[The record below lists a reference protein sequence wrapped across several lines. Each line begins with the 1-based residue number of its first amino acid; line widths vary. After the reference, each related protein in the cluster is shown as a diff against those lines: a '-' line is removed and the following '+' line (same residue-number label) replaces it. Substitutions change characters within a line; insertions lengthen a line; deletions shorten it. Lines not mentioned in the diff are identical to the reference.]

1 MSGRK
6 SRALW
11 MKWSMDNM
19 DEEKL
24 NLSREKFEPVIS
36 QPIEVDA
43 SDTVLGICLLRLYEV
58 T

>member
-1 MSGRK
+1 
-6 SRALW
+6 
-11 MKWSMDNM
+11 M

-24 NLSREKFEPVIS
+24 NLSREKFEPDIS
-36 QPIEVDA
+36 QPNEVDA

>member
-1 MSGRK
+1 
-6 SRALW
+6 
-11 MKWSMDNM
+11 MKWSVDNM
-19 DEEKL
+19 NEEKL

>member
-1 MSGRK
+1 
-6 SRALW
+6 
-11 MKWSMDNM
+11 MDNM

-24 NLSREKFEPVIS
+24 NLSREKFDPVIS

-43 SDTVLGICLLRLYEV
+43 SDTVLGTCLLRLYEV